1 MNYIDK
7 YKLIWYAPMR
17 NCTRAL
23 SSVFKEL
30 GMICSSSGNFDHS
43 LPDSRVNNDIT
54 KTDYKIVL
62 SVRNPYARLVSLWNL
77 NRLHTDTDYPFEDF
91 VDGAII
97 KKTLSYQAYYHTG
110 FINNY
115 PDYIIHCERMKDEI
129 MLLPGVL
136 ENIELL
142 KKRIIDTIE
151 NNRYSDERKNL
162 DKSNDYWKIYY
173 NKDLANIIFTNL
185 KEQFEMFGYDKDS
198 WL

>member
-23 SSVFKEL
+23 SSVFKEF
-30 GMICSSSGNFDHS
+30 GMICNSGNFDHS
-43 LPDSRVNNDIT
+43 LPNTKVNEDIT
-54 KTDYKIVL
+54 KRDYKIIL

-77 NRLHTDTDYPFEDF
+77 NKIHTNKYYPFEEF

-97 KKTLSYQAYYHTG
+97 RKTLNYQFYYHTD
-110 FINNY
+110 FINNL
-115 PDYIIHCERMKDEI
+115 PDYIIHCEKMKDEI
-129 MLLPGVL
+129 MLVPGIL
-136 ENIELL
+136 ENLELL
-142 KKRIIDTIE
+142 KERIIDNIE
-151 NNRYSDERKNL
+151 NNRYADERTSL

-173 NKDLANIIFTNL
+173 NKDLANIIFTDL